1 MTDQSTFS
9 TDFLLSLV
17 KCDGDM
23 QNTVYSSVNSWCT
36 TSDELASVLNM
47 PRKDTLELIQ
57 TKCEALLFNVQ
68 DWTVSVLTSTGM
80 GQTGQRPLVVLPRT
94 YAMAIACSVDIK
106 FALGSMVFID
116 EELALNGSGI
126 TDIFEC
132 HGAFIEMGND
142 SLKGMADEVVSV
154 KEML

>member
-1 MTDQSTFS
+1 MAEQSTFS
-9 TDFLLSLV
+9 TNFLLLLV

-23 QNTVYSSVNSWCT
+23 QNTVYRSTNSWCT
-36 TSDELASVLNM
+36 TSDELSSVLNM
-47 PRKDTLELIQ
+47 SRNDTLKLIH
-57 TKCEALLFNVQ
+57 TKCEELSLNAQ
-68 DWTVSVLTSTGM
+68 EWTVSVLTSTGM

-116 EELALNGSGI
+116 EELALDASGI

-132 HGAFIEMGND
+132 HGAFIEVGND
-142 SLKGMADEVVSV
+142 SLKGMADEVTSV
-154 KEML
+154 KQML